1 METSQTLST
10 NNRIG
15 LHYFPDTLHYRVR
28 DLEVWLPH
36 LSRMGIGWLTLLA
49 PLERAIPEYFLQGLF
64 SSGLQPVLHFQI
76 PTLASGS
83 SQGLR
88 LLFSNYAALGSAI
101 CCAS

>member
-36 LSRMGIGWLTLLA
+36 LSQMGIGWLTLLA
-49 PLERAIPEYFLQGLF
+49 PLERAIPEYFLNGLF

-76 PTLASGS
+76 PTQASS
-83 SQGLR
+83 LERWVSFAFQQLC
-88 LLFSNYAALGSAI
+88 ALGSAI
-101 CCAS
+101 CNAL